1 MKNLFL
7 YADKDAGLEARL
19 QAAFDVS
26 RAFEGHLTCLQLT
39 PFDTY
44 VMPDALDGGY
54 ALQALLEDL
63 RAAQEANRPILEER
77 LRREGMSWDWLSLD
91 GPPASVL
98 ARRSWLADLIVLSL
112 PEPAYD
118 GPRSLA
124 GEVAVHVRAPVLA
137 MPLAARSFECSAP
150 AVVAWNSAREA
161 AHALRA
167 ALPMLRQASD
177 VHIVTVTEDDPAGFP
192 ATEVSEYLALHGIAS
207 ELHIRACGEAGVADT
222 LQEAARTL
230 GAGYI
235 VMGAYGHSRA
245 REMVLGGVTRDM
257 LFHGGL
263 PLLLAH

>member
-77 LRREGMSWDWLSLD
+77 LRREGMSWDWLRVD

-118 GPRSLA
+118 GPRSLV
-124 GEVAVHVRAPVLA
+124 GEVAVHAGAPVLA
-137 MPLAARSFECSAP
+137 MPLAARSFECTAP
-150 AVVAWNSAREA
+150 AVVAWNGAREA

-177 VHIVTVTEDDPAGFP
+177 VHIVTVTEDDTAGFP
-192 ATEVSEYLALHGIAS
+192 ATEVSEYLALHGIGS
-207 ELHIRACGEAGVADT
+207 ELHIRAGEGSVAKA
-222 LQEAARTL
+222 LQDAARTL
-230 GAGYI
+230 GAGYV

-257 LFHGGL
+257 LFQGVL